1 MPYSWYGLLFQ
12 MVFWLVSMMLFRRWM
27 HRARLRSQPP
37 SAAGT
42 LSQPPEVLAI
52 GAVVAIMFSVIT
64 VIYVDRPDAATM
76 DWPALFLLAPAL
88 LGLWLVADYVFARH
102 TMDSAGMGY
111 GRIFG
116 KNGRFAWRDVDRVG
130 FSQWTGG
137 YWLTLA
143 SGEKVCIGGT
153 MTGQPAFASHV
164 LQHVPMPRIDADV
177 RKMLAAAAQGKLHPL

>member
-1 MPYSWYGLLFQ
+1 MPYSWFGLLFQ
-12 MVFWLVSMMLFRRWM
+12 IVFWLVSMMLFRRWM

-37 SAAGT
+37 CAAGT

-64 VIYVDRPDAATM
+64 VICVDRPDAATM

-102 TMDSAGMGY
+102 TMDGAGMEY

-116 KNGRFAWRDVDRVG
+116 RNGRFVWRDVDRVG

-143 SGEKVCIGGT
+143 SGEKVRIGGT

-177 RKMLAAAAQGKLHPL
+177 SKMLAAAAQGKLHPL